1 MIFEEY
7 KYVVKEKTMPNY
19 ITDDIEVSSDEF
31 FLIIPMTYMN
41 LMKDNLLLIN
51 TQNVCAL

>member
-7 KYVVKEKTMPNY
+7 KYVDKEKTMPNY
-19 ITDDIEVSSDEF
+19 ITDDIEVYSDEF
-31 FLIIPMTYMN
+31 FLIILMTYMN

-51 TQNVCAL
+51 AQNVCAL

>member
-41 LMKDNLLLIN
+41 LIKDNLLLIN